1 MLPGFGMRDAAAA
14 GPGPPP
20 GRADKE
26 VREGGE
32 VKGEGDTAG
41 KVRDSDA
48 LSSGPE
54 QKPLSRRYDG
64 CFKLLMAPGAG
75 V

>member
-1 MLPGFGMRDAAAA
+1 MRDAAAA
-14 GPGPPP
+14 GRDPP
-20 GRADKE
+20 GRGDKE
-26 VREGGE
+26 VREGGG
-32 VKGEGDTAG
+32 GERKGDTAE

-48 LSSGPE
+48 LSSGPQ
-54 QKPLSRRYDG
+54 QKPLSRRYDR